1 MNKQAQVF
9 ARQVQLDLLAIPD
22 ADLFQTI
29 QLWVNG
35 ASSGS
40 SKLSAP
46 VLTETRL
53 ALGYTFLHGEGGT
66 VAGDPLTAP
75 LTENTFE
82 AEEQW
87 LAPPLPILRQLLT
100 EMDVK
105 FFVQHVLPLAFQS
118 LHALHPEWDEGATFN
133 AHLANHLRQIGGKRR
148 QITQELGGRKG

>member
-35 ASSGS
+35 ASSG
-40 SKLSAP
+40 LSATD
-46 VLTETRL
+46 LTQTRL
-53 ALGYTFLHGEGGT
+53 ALGYTLLSGEGGT
-66 VAGDPLTAP
+66 ISSGP

-82 AEEQW
+82 AEDQW
-87 LAPPLPILRQLLT
+87 LAPSLPKLRQLLT
-100 EMDVK
+100 DMDVK
-105 FFVQHVLPLAFQS
+105 FFVQLVLPLAFQS

-133 AHLANHLRQIGGKRR
+133 AHLANHLRSIGGKQRHVTR
-148 QITQELGGRKG
+148 ELGEKEVIR